1 MARVQGGGHS
11 DAITGN
17 LGGACFRGYRGN
29 NIVSGSRRMTVAKP
43 KMKKI
48 DSPLEVPGLV
58 ARYSADKLVA
68 LVVPPALI
76 LTPEEMM
83 EEPGEILLGPPI
95 QLGTVYS
102 WGDQVGRCGTLV
114 QAATGSRPKLFDA
127 DENRNNQPY
136 IESDGV
142 NDLLEGSVMGSP
154 ISMPFEI
161 WMVADEPTIRA
172 VSTYIMRI
180 SDAGLGGIKQYTTAT
195 NPYVLYL
202 STDYFG
208 AVPGD
213 GKVKIWR
220 CIFNSGA
227 SSIEWNGLRQKVPG
241 NVGAGQF
248 KQMRLFGY
256 SASSNNCRLKVF
268 EIDIFEG
275 YLIPTDAALLQ
286 IWLRDRYK
294 LPA

>member
-58 ARYSADKLVA
+58 ARYSADKLVEFN
-68 LVVPPALI
+68 VPSAMI
-76 LTPEEMM
+76 LSGEAEGAIEIPE
-83 EEPGEILLGPPI
+83 GENGILSYPK
-95 QLGTVYS
+95 VYS
-102 WGDQVGRCGTLV
+102 WGDQVGRVGTIS
-114 QAATGSRPKLFDA
+114 QATEGNRPLFYEA
-127 DENRNNQPY
+127 DSDRNNQPY
-136 IESDGV
+136 IESDGS
-142 NDLLEGSVMGSP
+142 NDMLSSAVLASP
-154 ISMPFEI
+154 ISMPFEV

-172 VSTYIMRI
+172 VATYIMRI
-180 SDAGLGGIKQYTTAT
+180 SDAGLGGIRQYTTAT
-195 NPYVLYL
+195 NPYSLYV

-220 CIFNSGA
+220 CIFNAGA

-241 NVGAGQF
+241 NVGAGQI

-256 SASSNNCRLKVF
+256 SNTSSNCRLKMF

-275 YLIPTDAALLQ
+275 NLIPTDAALMQ
-286 IWLRDRYK
+286 VWLRDRYN

>member
-17 LGGACFRGYRGN
+17 LGGACFRGYRGS

-58 ARYSADKLVA
+58 ARYSADKLVEFN
-68 LVVPPALI
+68 VPSAMI
-76 LTPEEMM
+76 LSGEAEGAIEIPEE
-83 EEPGEILLGPPI
+83 ENGILQYPK
-95 QLGTVYS
+95 VYS
-102 WGDQVGRCGTLV
+102 WGDQVGRVGTIS
-114 QAATGSRPKLFDA
+114 QANEVNRPLFYEA
-127 DENRNNQPY
+127 DPDRNNQPY

-142 NDLLEGSVMGSP
+142 NDMLSSAVLASP
-154 ISMPFEI
+154 ISMPFEV

-172 VSTYIMRI
+172 VATYIMRI
-180 SDAGLGGIKQYTTAT
+180 SDAGLAGIRQYTTAT
-195 NPYVLYL
+195 NPYSLYV

-208 AVPGD
+208 AVAGD

-220 CIFNSGA
+220 CIFNAGA

-256 SASSNNCRLKVF
+256 STTSNNCRLKVF

-275 YLIPTDAALLQ
+275 NLPPVWQSLLLNWFKQ
-286 IWLRDRYK
+286 EYN

>member
-11 DAITGN
+11 DLMTGN
-17 LGGACFRGYRGN
+17 LSGTCFRGYRGN

-48 DSPLEVPGLV
+48 DSPLELKMLV
-58 ARYSADKLVA
+58 ARFSADKLVEFN
-68 LVVPPALI
+68 VPSAMI
-76 LTPEEMM
+76 LSGEAEGAIESPE
-83 EEPGEILLGPPI
+83 GENGILSYPK
-95 QLGTVYS
+95 VYS
-102 WGDQVGRCGTLV
+102 WGDQVGRVGTISQV
-114 QAATGSRPKLFDA
+114 AEGPRPLFYEA
-127 DENRNNQPY
+127 DPDRNNQPY

-142 NDLLEGSVMGSP
+142 NDILSGAVMASP
-154 ISMPFEI
+154 ISMPFEV

-172 VSTYIMRI
+172 VATYIMRI
-180 SDAGLGGIKQYTTAT
+180 SDAGVGGIRQYTTAT
-195 NPYVLYL
+195 NPYSLYV

-256 SASSNNCRLKVF
+256 STTGNNCRLKVF

>member
-58 ARYSADKLVA
+58 ARFSADKLVEFN
-68 LVVPPALI
+68 VPSAMI
-76 LTPEEMM
+76 LSGEAEAAIEIPE
-83 EEPGEILLGPPI
+83 GENGILSYPK
-95 QLGTVYS
+95 VYS
-102 WGDQVGRCGTLV
+102 WGDQVGRVGTIS
-114 QAATGSRPKLFDA
+114 QASEGPRPLFYTSDF
-127 DENRNNQPY
+127 DRNNQPY
-136 IESDGV
+136 IESNGV
-142 NDLLEGSVMGSP
+142 NDMLAGAVMGSP

-161 WMVADEPTIRA
+161 WMVADEPDVRA

-180 SDAGLGGIKQYTTAT
+180 SDAGSGGIKQYTTAT
-195 NPYVLYL
+195 NPYVLSV
-202 STDYFG
+202 STDYYG

-227 SSIEWNGLRQKVPG
+227 SSIEWNGVLQKVPG
-241 NVGAGQF
+241 NIGAGQF
-248 KQMRLFGY
+248 KQWRLFGY
-256 SASSNNCRLKVF
+256 SASSNNCRLKMF

-275 YLIPTDAALLQ
+275 NLHPVWQSLLLNWFKQ
-286 IWLRDRYK
+286 EYN

>member
-58 ARYSADKLVA
+58 ARYSADKLVE
-68 LVVPPALI
+68 LVAPVALI
-76 LTPEEMM
+76 LTPEEMR

-114 QAATGSRPKLFDA
+114 QAAAACRPKLFDA
-127 DENRNNQPY
+127 DENRNNKPY
-136 IESDGV
+136 IESDGS

-154 ISMPFEI
+154 ISMPFEV
-161 WMVADEPTIRA
+161 WMVADEPDVRA
-172 VSTYIMRI
+172 VATYLMRI
-180 SDAGLGGIKQYTTAT
+180 SDAGTGGIRNLTSAG
-195 NPYVLYL
+195 NPYSLYL
-202 STDYFG
+202 TAYYNG
-208 AVPGD
+208 AVRGD
-213 GKVKIWR
+213 AKVKIWR

-227 SSIEWNGLRQKVPG
+227 SSIEWNGVRQAIPG
-241 NVGAGQF
+241 SPGTGSF

-256 SASSNNCRLKVF
+256 STGSSNCRLKMF

-275 YLIPTDAALLQ
+275 NLIPTDAALLQ
-286 IWLRDRYK
+286 IWLRDRYN
-294 LPA
+294 LPG

>member
-17 LGGACFRGYRGN
+17 LGGACFRGYRGS

-48 DSPLEVPGLV
+48 ESPLELKMLV
-58 ARYSADKLVA
+58 ARFSADKLVS

-83 EEPGEILLGPPI
+83 EEPGETLLGPPI
-95 QLGTVYS
+95 ELGTVYS

-114 QAATGSRPKLFDA
+114 QAAAACRPKLFDA
-127 DENRNNQPY
+127 DENRNNKPY
-136 IESDGV
+136 IESDGS

-161 WMVADEPTIRA
+161 WMVADEPDVRA
-172 VSTYIMRI
+172 VATYLMRL
-180 SDAGLGGIKQYTTAT
+180 SDAGTAGIRNLIVAG
-195 NPYVLYL
+195 NPYSLYL
-202 STDYFG
+202 TTYYNG
-208 AVPGD
+208 AVRGD
-213 GKVKIWR
+213 AKVKIWR

-227 SSIEWNGLRQKVPG
+227 SSIEWNGVMQAIPG
-241 NVGAGQF
+241 NVGAGSF
-248 KQMRLFGY
+248 KQCRLFGY
-256 SASSNNCRLKVF
+256 STGSGNCRLKMF

-275 YLIPTDAALLQ
+275 RLIPTDAALLQ
-286 IWLRDRYK
+286 IWLRDRYN
-294 LPA
+294 LPG

>member
-58 ARYSADKLVA
+58 ARYSADTLVEFN
-68 LVVPPALI
+68 VPSAMI
-76 LTPEEMM
+76 LSGEAEAAIEIPE
-83 EEPGEILLGPPI
+83 GENGILSYPK
-95 QLGTVYS
+95 VYS
-102 WGDQVGRCGTLV
+102 WGDQVGRVGTIS
-114 QAATGSRPKLFDA
+114 QATEGNRPLFYEA
-127 DENRNNQPY
+127 DPNRNNQPY
-136 IESDGV
+136 IESDGS
-142 NDLLEGSVMGSP
+142 NDMLSSAVLASP
-154 ISMPFEI
+154 ISMPFEV

-172 VSTYIMRI
+172 VATYMMRI
-180 SDAGLGGIKQYTTAT
+180 SDAGLAGIRQYTTAT
-195 NPYVLYL
+195 NPYSLYV

-256 SASSNNCRLKVF
+256 STSSNNCRLKVF

-275 YLIPTDAALLQ
+275 NLPPVWQSLLLNWFKQ
-286 IWLRDRYK
+286 EYN